1 MQKPKSGTYYLG
13 AIVYPYRKI
22 YPWKLVSNSGRDWQ
36 WFYFA
41 PLNPWTSLFCSRFFS
56 MKVLVIWLL
65 STAHMSITCRKPSFT
80 WSEGQKPLWLS
91 SSNYHK
97 LLLLPWWVN
106 YSPLRWGPQPLLLPY
121 NFHSILFLH
130 FLFPCEEARCDQ
142 FLVWLQSELAGWCLG
157 NLVRGTVGT
166 AICQHGCPAALHHFA
181 HVVSTQGTPQN
192 RRHSSRDNWS
202 RLRAEQG
209 TSVLWVSDNH
219 TKDQVNWTG
228 RVPQTGKPK
237 VL

>member
-130 FLFPCEEARCDQ
+130 FFFHVKKPDVTSSLCGYSQSWQADVWGIWWEGLWELPSVSMGAQQPCII
-142 FLVWLQSELAGWCLG
+142 LLM
-157 NLVRGTVGT
+157 
-166 AICQHGCPAALHHFA
+166 
-181 HVVSTQGTPQN
+181 
-192 RRHSSRDNWS
+192 
-202 RLRAEQG
+202 
-209 TSVLWVSDNH
+209 
-219 TKDQVNWTG
+219 
-228 RVPQTGKPK
+228 
-237 VL
+237 